1 MQIWTDEDSQTQ
13 LTKPYIC
20 MSEVLTNLVSNNFN
34 HQFLLWLNFLPYM
47 YLDDGYLNQL
57 VSNGRF

>member
-20 MSEVLTNLVSNNFN
+20 MSEVRTNLVPNNFN
-34 HQFLLWLNFLPYM
+34 HQFILWLNFLPYM